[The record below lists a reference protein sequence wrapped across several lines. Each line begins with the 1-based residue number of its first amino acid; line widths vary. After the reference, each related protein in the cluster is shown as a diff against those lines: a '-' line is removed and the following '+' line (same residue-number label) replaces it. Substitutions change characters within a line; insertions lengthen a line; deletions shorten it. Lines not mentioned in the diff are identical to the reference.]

1 MTGLLRWCDGSHLWN
16 ERMKKLFQA
25 LKASIHKPAA
35 RWTTFAILAF
45 GALGL
50 SAPAQAQLADRKAG
64 DAILI
69 MDYSNSMWG
78 QINGVPKVDIA
89 RDIIEENF
97 GSWNRLTN
105 LGLLSYGHRYKNDCA
120 DIQLISPPGELDT
133 SIVERFLAQAQPKGR
148 TPLTSAIEQAAS
160 YFIANGKPANVILL
174 TDGIESCDRDP
185 CATIGALQD
194 AGLSMTA
201 HVIGF
206 GVTEEEG
213 SQLSCIASI
222 TGGEY
227 LTAANADALDFAFKE
242 AIELVQLNDEISDL
256 QGMIG
261 QLKDTLGASQQDI
274 INLAAENSRLAEQG
288 NQLQSELSQL
298 RSMKDDLQS
307 LYNALQNRAA
317 DLEGRNSALQT
328 RAADLEG
335 RNSALQTRAAD
346 LEGQNNALQTRAA
359 DLEVRNSQLQV
370 MKGELQAQ
378 NSDLLNQTSQLRQ
391 ELSQQTGRLNATEAA
406 LDDTQ
411 ATLRDTKSELAAT
424 LDSLLGTEKALFD
437 TKQVL
442 MDTEG
447 DLLNTRGELRATRN
461 DLMDTQRLLNET
473 QDDRDRQVKLVGNLR
488 DEIDGL
494 RDDLSASSTAN
505 LDLTQMNADLLNEN
519 GSLRA
524 AIDQMLNLLTSGNE
538 ALKSA
543 FSIGNI
549 VSIEVSE
556 KARMSAMSVDEAETA
571 PMASDS
577 DTSSTDQ

>member
-1 MTGLLRWCDGSHLWN
+1 
-16 ERMKKLFQA
+16 MKKLFQA

-335 RNSALQTRAAD
+335 
-346 LEGQNNALQTRAA
+346 QNNALQTRAA

>member
-1 MTGLLRWCDGSHLWN
+1 
-16 ERMKKLFQA
+16 MKKLFQA

-256 QGMIG
+256 QGLIG
-261 QLKDTLGASQQDI
+261 QLKNTLGASQQDI

-298 RSMKDDLQS
+298 RSMKDDLQGQ
-307 LYNALQNRAA
+307 YNALQNRAA
-317 DLEGRNSALQT
+317 DLEGRNNALQT
-328 RAADLEG
+328 IAADLEG
-335 RNSALQTRAAD
+335 RN
-346 LEGQNNALQTRAA
+346 NALQTRVA

-378 NSDLLNQTSQLRQ
+378 NGDLLNQTSQLRQ

-411 ATLRDTKSELAAT
+411 ATLRDTKSELAET

-488 DEIDGL
+488 NEIDGL

-519 GSLRA
+519 SSLRA

-577 DTSSTDQ
+577 ETSSTDQ

>member
-1 MTGLLRWCDGSHLWN
+1 
-16 ERMKKLFQA
+16 MKKLFQA

-256 QGMIG
+256 QGLIG
-261 QLKDTLGASQQDI
+261 QLKNTLGASQQDI

-298 RSMKDDLQS
+298 RSMKDDLQGQ
-307 LYNALQNRAA
+307 YNALQNRAA
-317 DLEGRNSALQT
+317 DLEGRGHRGHSHV
-328 RAADLEG
+328 G
-335 RNSALQTRAAD
+335 S
-346 LEGQNNALQTRAA
+346 
-359 DLEVRNSQLQV
+359 
-370 MKGELQAQ
+370 
-378 NSDLLNQTSQLRQ
+378 
-391 ELSQQTGRLNATEAA
+391 TGRPHRA
-406 LDDTQ
+406 
-411 ATLRDTKSELAAT
+411 
-424 LDSLLGTEKALFD
+424 DSLRRHRFAP
-437 TKQVL
+437 
-442 MDTEG
+442 
-447 DLLNTRGELRATRN
+447 
-461 DLMDTQRLLNET
+461 
-473 QDDRDRQVKLVGNLR
+473 
-488 DEIDGL
+488 
-494 RDDLSASSTAN
+494 RDDGAN
-505 LDLTQMNADLLNEN
+505 SRT
-519 GSLRA
+519 
-524 AIDQMLNLLTSGNE
+524 
-538 ALKSA
+538 
-543 FSIGNI
+543 
-549 VSIEVSE
+549 
-556 KARMSAMSVDEAETA
+556 
-571 PMASDS
+571 
-577 DTSSTDQ
+577 

>member
-1 MTGLLRWCDGSHLWN
+1 
-16 ERMKKLFQA
+16 MKKLFQA

-213 SQLSCIASI
+213 SQLSSIASI

-256 QGMIG
+256 QGLIG
-261 QLKDTLGASQQDI
+261 QLKNTLGASQQDI

-298 RSMKDDLQS
+298 RSMKDDLQGQ
-307 LYNALQNRAA
+307 YNALQNRAA
-317 DLEGRNSALQT
+317 DLEGRNNALQT
-328 RAADLEG
+328 IAADLEG
-335 RNSALQTRAAD
+335 RN
-346 LEGQNNALQTRAA
+346 NALQTRVA

-378 NSDLLNQTSQLRQ
+378 NGDLLNQTSQLRQ

-461 DLMDTQRLLNET
+461 DLMDTQRLLKET

-488 DEIDGL
+488 NEIDGL

-519 GSLRA
+519 SSLRA

-577 DTSSTDQ
+577 ETSSTDQ

>member
-1 MTGLLRWCDGSHLWN
+1 
-16 ERMKKLFQA
+16 MKKLFQA

-256 QGMIG
+256 QGLIG
-261 QLKDTLGASQQDI
+261 QLKNTLGASQQDI

-298 RSMKDDLQS
+298 RSMKDDLQGQ
-307 LYNALQNRAA
+307 YNALQNRAA
-317 DLEGRNSALQT
+317 DLEGRNNALQT
-328 RAADLEG
+328 IAADLEG
-335 RNSALQTRAAD
+335 RN
-346 LEGQNNALQTRAA
+346 NALQTRVA
-359 DLEVRNSQLQV
+359 DLEVRNNQLQV

-473 QDDRDRQVKLVGNLR
+473 QDDRDRQVKLVANLR

-524 AIDQMLNLLTSGNE
+524 AIDQMLTLLTSGNE

>member
-1 MTGLLRWCDGSHLWN
+1 MLLTS
-16 ERMKKLFQA
+16 
-25 LKASIHKPAA
+25 
-35 RWTTFAILAF
+35 
-45 GALGL
+45 
-50 SAPAQAQLADRKAG
+50 KAG
-64 DAILI
+64 
-69 MDYSNSMWG
+69 
-78 QINGVPKVDIA
+78 IA
-89 RDIIEENF
+89 
-97 GSWNRLTN
+97 LC
-105 LGLLSYGHRYKNDCA
+105 K
-120 DIQLISPPGELDT
+120 
-133 SIVERFLAQAQPKGR
+133 
-148 TPLTSAIEQAAS
+148 
-160 YFIANGKPANVILL
+160 
-174 TDGIESCDRDP
+174 
-185 CATIGALQD
+185 
-194 AGLSMTA
+194 
-201 HVIGF
+201 
-206 GVTEEEG
+206 
-213 SQLSCIASI
+213 
-222 TGGEY
+222 
-227 LTAANADALDFAFKE
+227 
-242 AIELVQLNDEISDL
+242 
-256 QGMIG
+256 
-261 QLKDTLGASQQDI
+261 
-274 INLAAENSRLAEQG
+274 
-288 NQLQSELSQL
+288 
-298 RSMKDDLQS
+298 
-307 LYNALQNRAA
+307 
-317 DLEGRNSALQT
+317 T

-447 DLLNTRGELRATRN
+447 DLLNTRGELRAPQRN

-556 KARMSAMSVDEAETA
+556 KSPNVGHVG
-571 PMASDS
+571 
-577 DTSSTDQ
+577 

>member
-1 MTGLLRWCDGSHLWN
+1 
-16 ERMKKLFQA
+16 MKKLFQA

-256 QGMIG
+256 QGLIG
-261 QLKDTLGASQQDI
+261 QLKNTLGASQQDI

-298 RSMKDDLQS
+298 RSMKDDLQGQ
-307 LYNALQNRAA
+307 YNALQNRAA
-317 DLEGRNSALQT
+317 DLEGRNNALQT
-328 RAADLEG
+328 IAADLEG
-335 RNSALQTRAAD
+335 RN
-346 LEGQNNALQTRAA
+346 NALQTRVA

-378 NSDLLNQTSQLRQ
+378 NGDLLNQTSQLRQ

-411 ATLRDTKSELAAT
+411 ATLRDTKSELAET

-473 QDDRDRQVKLVGNLR
+473 QDDRDRQVKLVANLR

-524 AIDQMLNLLTSGNE
+524 AIDQMLTLLTSGNE

>member
-1 MTGLLRWCDGSHLWN
+1 
-16 ERMKKLFQA
+16 MKKLFQA

-256 QGMIG
+256 QGLIG
-261 QLKDTLGASQQDI
+261 QLKNTLGASQQDI

-298 RSMKDDLQS
+298 RSMKDDLQGQ
-307 LYNALQNRAA
+307 YNALQNRAA
-317 DLEGRNSALQT
+317 DLEGRNNALQT
-328 RAADLEG
+328 IAADLEG
-335 RNSALQTRAAD
+335 RN
-346 LEGQNNALQTRAA
+346 NALQTRVA
-359 DLEVRNSQLQV
+359 DLEVRNNQLQV

-411 ATLRDTKSELAAT
+411 ATLRDTKSELAET

-473 QDDRDRQVKLVGNLR
+473 QDDRDRQVKLVANLR

-524 AIDQMLNLLTSGNE
+524 AIDQMLTLLTSGNE

>member
-1 MTGLLRWCDGSHLWN
+1 
-16 ERMKKLFQA
+16 MKKLFQA

-256 QGMIG
+256 QGLIG
-261 QLKDTLGASQQDI
+261 QLKNTLGASQQDI

-298 RSMKDDLQS
+298 RSMKDDLQGQ
-307 LYNALQNRAA
+307 YNALQNRAA
-317 DLEGRNSALQT
+317 DLEGRNNALQT
-328 RAADLEG
+328 IAADLEG
-335 RNSALQTRAAD
+335 RN
-346 LEGQNNALQTRAA
+346 NALQTRVA
-359 DLEVRNSQLQV
+359 DLEVRNNQLQV

-411 ATLRDTKSELAAT
+411 ATLRDTKSELAET

-488 DEIDGL
+488 NEIDGL

-524 AIDQMLNLLTSGNE
+524 AIDQMLTLLTSGNE

>member
-1 MTGLLRWCDGSHLWN
+1 
-16 ERMKKLFQA
+16 MKKLFQA

-256 QGMIG
+256 QGLIG
-261 QLKDTLGASQQDI
+261 QLKNTLGASQQDI

-298 RSMKDDLQS
+298 RSMKDDLQGQ
-307 LYNALQNRAA
+307 YNALQNRAA
-317 DLEGRNSALQT
+317 DLEGRNNALQT
-328 RAADLEG
+328 IAADLEG
-335 RNSALQTRAAD
+335 RN
-346 LEGQNNALQTRAA
+346 NALQTRVA
-359 DLEVRNSQLQV
+359 DLEVRNNQLQV

-461 DLMDTQRLLNET
+461 DLMDTQRLLKET
-473 QDDRDRQVKLVGNLR
+473 QDDRDRQVKLVANLR

-524 AIDQMLNLLTSGNE
+524 AIDQMLTLLTSGNE

>member
-1 MTGLLRWCDGSHLWN
+1 MHRLRGTVT
-16 ERMKKLFQA
+16 
-25 LKASIHKPAA
+25 AA
-35 RWTTFAILAF
+35 TA
-45 GALGL
+45 
-50 SAPAQAQLADRKAG
+50 KAG
-64 DAILI
+64 DAIL
-69 MDYSNSMWG
+69 DYG
-78 QINGVPKVDIA
+78 LLQLHVGPDQRRRPKSISRA
-89 RDIIEENF
+89 TSSTENF
-97 GSWNRLTN
+97 RSWNKLTN

-120 DIQLISPPGELDT
+120 DIQLVSPPGELDL
-133 SIVERFLAQAQPKGR
+133 SIVESFLDSAKPKGR
-148 TPLTSAIEQAAS
+148 TPLTTAIEQAAS
-160 YFIANGKPANVILL
+160 FFIANDQEANIILL

-185 CATIGALQD
+185 CSTIKALQD
-194 AGLSMTA
+194 GGLEMTA

-206 GVTEEEG
+206 GVSEAEG
-213 SQLSCIASI
+213 GQLSCIATI

-227 LTAANADALDFAFKE
+227 LNAANADALDFAFHE
-242 AIELVQLNDEISDL
+242 AIELIQLNDEISDL

>member
-1 MTGLLRWCDGSHLWN
+1 
-16 ERMKKLFQA
+16 MKKLFQA

-256 QGMIG
+256 QGLIG
-261 QLKDTLGASQQDI
+261 QLKNTLGASQQDI

-298 RSMKDDLQS
+298 RSMKDDLQGQ
-307 LYNALQNRAA
+307 YNALQNRAA
-317 DLEGRNSALQT
+317 DLEGRNNALQT
-328 RAADLEG
+328 IAADLEG
-335 RNSALQTRAAD
+335 RN
-346 LEGQNNALQTRAA
+346 NALQTRVA

-378 NSDLLNQTSQLRQ
+378 NGDLLNQTSQLRQ

-473 QDDRDRQVKLVGNLR
+473 QDDRDRQVKLVANLR

-524 AIDQMLNLLTSGNE
+524 AIDQMLTLLTSGNE

>member
-1 MTGLLRWCDGSHLWN
+1 
-16 ERMKKLFQA
+16 MKKLFQA

-335 RNSALQTRAAD
+335 
-346 LEGQNNALQTRAA
+346 QNNALQTRAA

-524 AIDQMLNLLTSGNE
+524 AIDQMLTLLTSGNE

>member
-1 MTGLLRWCDGSHLWN
+1 
-16 ERMKKLFQA
+16 MKKLFQA

-256 QGMIG
+256 QGLIG
-261 QLKDTLGASQQDI
+261 QLKNTLGASQQDI

-298 RSMKDDLQS
+298 RSMKDDLQGQ
-307 LYNALQNRAA
+307 YNALQNRAA

-335 RNSALQTRAAD
+335 RN
-346 LEGQNNALQTRAA
+346 NALQTRAA

-378 NSDLLNQTSQLRQ
+378 NGDLLNQTSQLRQ

-461 DLMDTQRLLNET
+461 DLMDTQRLLKET

-488 DEIDGL
+488 NEIDGL

-519 GSLRA
+519 SSLRA

>member
-1 MTGLLRWCDGSHLWN
+1 
-16 ERMKKLFQA
+16 MKKLFQA

-274 INLAAENSRLAEQG
+274 INLAADNSRLAEQG

-307 LYNALQNRAA
+307 LYKALQN
-317 DLEGRNSALQT
+317 

>member
-1 MTGLLRWCDGSHLWN
+1 
-16 ERMKKLFQA
+16 MKKLFQA

-256 QGMIG
+256 QGLIG
-261 QLKDTLGASQQDI
+261 QLKNTLGASQQDI

-298 RSMKDDLQS
+298 RSMKDDLQGQ
-307 LYNALQNRAA
+307 YNALQNRAA
-317 DLEGRNSALQT
+317 DLEGRNNALQT
-328 RAADLEG
+328 IAADLEG
-335 RNSALQTRAAD
+335 RN
-346 LEGQNNALQTRAA
+346 NALQTRVA

-378 NSDLLNQTSQLRQ
+378 NGDLLNQTSQLRQ

-461 DLMDTQRLLNET
+461 DLMDTQRLLKET

-488 DEIDGL
+488 NEIDGL

-519 GSLRA
+519 SSLRA

-577 DTSSTDQ
+577 ETSSTDQ